1 MYKEILKE
9 LLISIGFIL
18 CFGLLTSSIFISVL
32 FAIDYK
38 SIYLITI
45 ILMICLFLL
54 MKKLDNHLF
63 LSYIKK

>member
-18 CFGLLTSSIFISVL
+18 CFGLLTSSIFISLL

-38 SIYLITI
+38 LIYLITI

>member
-1 MYKEILKE
+1 MNKEILKE
-9 LLISIGFIL
+9 LLISIMFIL
-18 CFGLLTSSIFISVL
+18 CFGFLMSSIFISLL

-38 SIYLITI
+38 PIYLITI
-45 ILMICLFLL
+45 TLMICLFLL

>member
-1 MYKEILKE
+1 MNKEILKH
-9 LLISIGFIL
+9 LLTTIIFIL
-18 CFGLLTSSIFISVL
+18 LFGFLTSSIVISLL

-63 LSYIKK
+63 LIYIKK